1 MTSLVTLACFSL
13 GFFAIIRALFFV
25 GASDSARTFNRLNT
39 IFELGNMAEKR
50 NIFLVGPMG
59 AGKST
64 IGRHLAEQLHLQFVD
79 SDQEIER
86 RTGADIAWVFDI
98 EGEAGFRDREES
110 VISELTEQQGIV
122 LATGGGSVVS
132 KEIRNRLSARGI
144 VVYLET
150 PIEKQV
156 ARTQRDKRRP
166 LLQTEE
172 PAREV
177 LERLA
182 GERGPLYEEVA
193 DIVVK
198 TDEQSA
204 RVVANEIISKLD
216 F

>member
-1 MTSLVTLACFSL
+1 
-13 GFFAIIRALFFV
+13 
-25 GASDSARTFNRLNT
+25 
-39 IFELGNMAEKR
+39 MAEKR

-64 IGRHLAEQLHLQFVD
+64 IGRHLAEQLHMEFYD

-86 RTGADIAWVFDI
+86 RSGADISWVFDV
-98 EGEAGFRDREES
+98 EGEEGFRVREER
-110 VISELTEQQGIV
+110 VIGDLSEMQGIV
-122 LATGGGSVVS
+122 LATGGGAIKSR
-132 KEIRNRLSARGI
+132 ETRNRLSARGI

-150 PIEKQV
+150 TIEKQL

-172 PAREV
+172 PPREV

-182 GERGPLYEEVA
+182 GERNPLYEEVA
-193 DIVVK
+193 DFVVH

-204 RVVANEIISKLD
+204 KIVANQIVKLIGM
-216 F
+216 

>member
-1 MTSLVTLACFSL
+1 
-13 GFFAIIRALFFV
+13 
-25 GASDSARTFNRLNT
+25 
-39 IFELGNMAEKR
+39 MAEKR

-64 IGRHLAEQLHLQFVD
+64 IGRHLAEQLHLEFYD
-79 SDQEIER
+79 SDQEIEK
-86 RTGADIAWVFDI
+86 RTGADIAWVFDV
-98 EGEAGFRDREES
+98 EGEEGFRVREEK
-110 VISELTEQQGIV
+110 VIDDLTEKQGIV
-122 LATGGGSVVS
+122 LATGGGSVTS
-132 KEIRNRLSARGI
+132 KEVRNRLSARGI

-166 LLQTEE
+166 LLQTGEDSR
-172 PAREV
+172 AV

-182 GERGPLYEEVA
+182 IERNALYEEVS
-193 DIVVK
+193 DFTVK

-204 RVVANEIISKLD
+204 KVVASQIIRKIG